1 MNKPVCAIDYENI
14 TAAEARKLIREGTF
28 TGDTVP
34 VAKKY
39 VQANLAILRKELAYD
54 FLLFCQRN
62 PAPCPLIEATDIGS
76 PIPRISTPTG
86 DIRTDLPAYR
96 IWRKGELV
104 DKVDNIK
111 KYWQDDMVAFLIG
124 CSHTFERSL
133 ELNGIPVNK
142 STPSV
147 YITNIPCIKA
157 GVFEGPVVVSSRVIK
172 KNKVVRAVQITTRYH
187 STHGAPLHVGDPKD
201 IGIDDITKPDF
212 GNYHPIA
219 EDEVP
224 IFWACGITPQAVA
237 MTVKPDIMI
246 THEPG
251 HMFITD
257 IVAEQSTI
265 L

>member
-1 MNKPVCAIDYENI
+1 MDYENI
-14 TAAEARKLIREGTF
+14 TAEEARKLIREGII

-39 VQANLAILRKELAYD
+39 VQCNLVVLKKELAYD

-62 PAPCPLIEATDIGS
+62 PQACPLIEATEVGS
-76 PIPRISTPTG
+76 PIPHISTPTG

-96 IWRKGELV
+96 IWRHGELV
-104 DKVDNIK
+104 DTATDIT
-111 KYWQDDMVAFLIG
+111 KYWEDDMVAFLIG

-133 ELNGIPVNK
+133 EQNGIPMNK

-147 YITNIPCIKA
+147 YITNVQCVKA
-157 GVFEGPVVVSSRVIK
+157 GVFEGPIVVSSRIIK
-172 KNKVVRAVQITTRYH
+172 KNKVVRAVQVTTRYH
-187 STHGAPLHVGDPKD
+187 ATHGAPLHVGDPKV
-201 IGIDDITKPDF
+201 IGIADITKPDM
-212 GNYHPIA
+212 GNFHPID

-224 IFWACGITPQAVA
+224 VFWACGVTPQAVA
-237 MTVKPDIMI
+237 MKVKPDIMI

-257 IVAEQSTI
+257 IVAEQLTI